1 MKKIIANNEGRLD
14 VVLSKELN
22 ISRSLAAKYVE
33 NGVTVNSMPITK
45 TSFKIQLG
53 DEITYEPLVL
63 EDNTLKKT
71 DIPLNKVYEDDY
83 ILVINKQ
90 RGLVVHPSVGHR
102 EDTLVNSLLFNDIID
117 NELVN
122 EDLIDKRP
130 GIVHR
135 IDKDTS
141 GLLIIAKTVEA
152 KVKINEMIA
161 NNEVNR
167 EYLCLINGHPKY
179 KKFTVNVPLAK
190 PDVNTHK
197 VYVDPK
203 NGKES
208 ITHFT
213 TLYSKNNFS
222 LLKCVLET
230 GRTHQIR
237 AQLAYYNLP
246 IVNDPLY
253 NSRVSNKM
261 KNSDSFKGQV
271 LHAYK
276 ISFKH
281 PVTGKELTLYADV
294 DSYFKKECCKAFKE

>member
-33 NGVTVNSMPITK
+33 NGVTVNSKPITK

-130 GIVHR
+130 GIVH
-135 IDKDTS
+135 S
-141 GLLIIAKTVEA
+141 PSHV
-152 KVKINEMIA
+152 
-161 NNEVNR
+161 
-167 EYLCLINGHPKY
+167 
-179 KKFTVNVPLAK
+179 
-190 PDVNTHK
+190 
-197 VYVDPK
+197 
-203 NGKES
+203 
-208 ITHFT
+208 
-213 TLYSKNNFS
+213 
-222 LLKCVLET
+222 
-230 GRTHQIR
+230 
-237 AQLAYYNLP
+237 
-246 IVNDPLY
+246 
-253 NSRVSNKM
+253 
-261 KNSDSFKGQV
+261 
-271 LHAYK
+271 
-276 ISFKH
+276 
-281 PVTGKELTLYADV
+281 
-294 DSYFKKECCKAFKE
+294 